1 MDAQREKDIVKMK
14 SKVESYDTDIKEVKG
29 TKLNRKAD
37 SLRSFE
43 VSFPFDKISVGAMY
57 TIIEELEVKEEGDDE
72 GKGYLMFNDLVEKT
86 KSHKVWREAL
96 ADKTDT
102 MTQILLD
109 KEFAGPVED
118 SIKTESILA
127 MAILYCPTEQSE
139 DLFAKLDLLNVAEK
153 TVSSDKA
160 MILYKIL

>member
-1 MDAQREKDIVKMK
+1 M
-14 SKVESYDTDIKEVKG
+14 
-29 TKLNRKAD
+29 
-37 SLRSFE
+37 
-43 VSFPFDKISVGAMY
+43 
-57 TIIEELEVKEEGDDE
+57 EVKEEGDDE
-72 GKGYLMFNDLVEKT
+72 GKGFLMFNDLVEKT